1 MHFGDV
7 TSLRKEFRVWNEYL
21 VDDRIFVSARLMT
34 DEIRPKTLH
43 ADKVRSNAEICG
55 ISWIGRYFLEE
66 IDRLATINKLSQH
79 GILRIDSQMFVKRG
93 REERETCLFN

>member
-1 MHFGDV
+1 MNILWM
-7 TSLRKEFRVWNEYL
+7 TEFLFPRAWWL
-21 VDDRIFVSARLMT
+21 TRFDL
-34 DEIRPKTLH
+34 KTLH

-66 IDRLATINKLSQH
+66 IDRLATINKLSLH
-79 GILRIDSQMFVKRG
+79 GILRIDSQMFVKRA

>member
-7 TSLRKEFRVWNEYL
+7 TSLRKESRVWNEYL
-21 VDDRIFVSARLMT
+21 VDDRIFVSARQMT

-66 IDRLATINKLSQH
+66 IDRLATINKLSLH